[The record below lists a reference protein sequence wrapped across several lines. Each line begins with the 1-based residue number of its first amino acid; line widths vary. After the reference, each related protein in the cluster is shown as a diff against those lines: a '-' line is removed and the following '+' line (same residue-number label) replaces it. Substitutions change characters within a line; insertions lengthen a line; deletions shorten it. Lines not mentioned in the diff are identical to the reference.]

1 MKTILLTIALFSLN
15 AFAQKQP
22 SVSSQSS
29 GDCSPNILANSGGVQ
44 FVCKTAIDEETSR
57 KIVSLLNQILKKE
70 NRATATDN
78 INHKLDEILE
88 FLKKGEPRRLTD
100 SQKAVLRDCLK
111 SNPGSFTI
119 EAIGNNQEAYTYASD
134 FSEVFTAAGWKNEQ
148 TIPVAIIM
156 IAGGMWSGVRINVHG
171 TWDDAT
177 KTASLIAG
185 EPETFGLNCLQA
197 AKFGASAIPWP
208 DMKTGSIRIDVSE
221 HPQ

>member
-1 MKTILLTIALFSLN
+1 M
-15 AFAQKQP
+15 
-22 SVSSQSS
+22 SSQSS

-44 FVCKTAIDEETSR
+44 FVCKTAIDEETSK

-70 NRATATDN
+70 NRATSTDD

-100 SQKAVLRDCLK
+100 SQKATLRGCLK

-119 EAIGNNQEAYTYASD
+119 AAIGNNQEAYTYALD
-134 FSEVFTAAGWKNEQ
+134 FSEVFTSAGWKNEQ

-156 IAGGMWSGVRINVHG
+156 IAGGMWSGARISIHG
-171 TWDDAT
+171 TWDDST

-185 EPETFGLNCLQA
+185 APETLGLNCLQA
-197 AKFGASAIPWP
+197 AKFGATAIPWP
-208 DMKTGSIRIDVSE
+208 DMKTGAIRIDVSE